1 MKFLRCVGLSVL
13 MVSLFKISFAQP
25 AKSEE
30 CKLFNVVF
38 NETVTVVPSGVYAGQ
53 QRIGTAQLA
62 EKGIA
67 GFKGLSVCIDNKH
80 SGAMDENTICYLS
93 GDKLIVYNVW
103 ATGVDLRE
111 GDNLKGFPN
120 RSSVY
125 MYEANML
132 FQEVV
137 NFSVSFVRDQLG
149 KLLGEKTEHSKN
161 I

>member
-1 MKFLRCVGLSVL
+1 MELLQCVVLSAL
-13 MVSLFKISFAQP
+13 MVSVFNNSLAQP
-25 AKSEE
+25 AKSDE
-30 CKLFNVVF
+30 CKMFNVVF

-67 GFKGLSVCIDNKH
+67 GFQGLVVCIDNMH
-80 SGAMDENTICYLS
+80 SGAMENNTICYLS

-132 FQEVV
+132 FQAFVDY
-137 NFSVSFVRDQLG
+137 SVSFVRDQLG
-149 KLLGEKTEHSKN
+149 KLLGEKTEKN
-161 I
+161 KTI